1 VIVTTLLALRL
12 GRWGIIGF
20 GLVAFA
26 NALLQA
32 AGFYQVA
39 GHTEA
44 QRRAFGRSMS
54 ILAEQFTVIIAPPM
68 SPDTVGGYV
77 QWRAFGFLAILFAIW
92 GLASASGAARGDE
105 ERGLVPAVLAA
116 GVSKPRLITARMAA
130 FALGCIIAALA
141 ASAGLLVG
149 VATGGET
156 FSVVTAMQAAIP
168 LAALGICC
176 FSLTFL
182 LAQFASARNA
192 TAVAGVVLL
201 ALFLVNSLSR
211 SFDFLVRWRPLSP
224 FHYYEQSAPLTPY
237 GTLDATATFILVALA
252 AAAAALAALAF
263 RYRDVGSPLFSL
275 PISGRPASYE
285 PSMSRVWRIPVVRDL
300 WDRRVSLLV
309 WAIGL
314 SALGA
319 VFVVLT
325 KSVVQPLLT
334 IPALTRYFSSF
345 LTGDV
350 YSSFF
355 GYIWFGFAQLL
366 MAGFAITQ
374 VARWSAEDTDGRLE
388 LILSTP
394 VSRIRIVIE
403 RAIMLALGALIL
415 AGVSGIAVGIEAHY
429 QSIQLNGP
437 RLIEAS
443 LLLVPFT
450 LVYGAIGALLASRL
464 PRATVGLLAAF
475 AFASYV
481 GVQLGPI
488 FKLPEW
494 VQDLSPFK
502 LYGEPLTSGVDP
514 TGLVIMIG
522 IVVGALT
529 ASGIVMRR
537 RDIGA

>member
-1 VIVTTLLALRL
+1 MIVTILLSLRL

-26 NALLQA
+26 NTLLQA

-116 GVSKPRLITARMAA
+116 GVSKPRLITARMTA
-130 FALGCIIAALA
+130 FALGCIVAALA

-176 FSLTFL
+176 FALTFL
-182 LAQFASARNA
+182 LAQFASSRNA

-237 GTLDATATFILVALA
+237 GTLDATATFTLVALA
-252 AAAAALAALAF
+252 VAAAARRLGHPWRRSSTRCCPHATAI
-263 RYRDVGSPLFSL
+263 PLF
-275 PISGRPASYE
+275 R
-285 PSMSRVWRIPVVRDL
+285 
-300 WDRRVSLLV
+300 
-309 WAIGL
+309 
-314 SALGA
+314 
-319 VFVVLT
+319 
-325 KSVVQPLLT
+325 
-334 IPALTRYFSSF
+334 
-345 LTGDV
+345 
-350 YSSFF
+350 
-355 GYIWFGFAQLL
+355 
-366 MAGFAITQ
+366 
-374 VARWSAEDTDGRLE
+374 
-388 LILSTP
+388 
-394 VSRIRIVIE
+394 
-403 RAIMLALGALIL
+403 
-415 AGVSGIAVGIEAHY
+415 
-429 QSIQLNGP
+429 
-437 RLIEAS
+437 AS
-443 LLLVPFT
+443 LT
-450 LVYGAIGALLASRL
+450 LCLSSRSDQG
-464 PRATVGLLAAF
+464 GLHR
-475 AFASYV
+475 
-481 GVQLGPI
+481 
-488 FKLPEW
+488 
-494 VQDLSPFK
+494 
-502 LYGEPLTSGVDP
+502 GE
-514 TGLVIMIG
+514 
-522 IVVGALT
+522 
-529 ASGIVMRR
+529 
-537 RDIGA
+537 